1 MTAISELRIA
11 PTHSTRLPAIVSGAI
26 LCVVV
31 WLVAWAIWNG
41 PAAQAAL
48 QQARSAEIADEST
61 AICQKWGMLAGSA
74 KHAECM
80 ADLNAVRRR
89 HEERIT
95 QDIGIL

>member
-1 MTAISELRIA
+1 
-11 PTHSTRLPAIVSGAI
+11 
-26 LCVVV
+26 
-31 WLVAWAIWNG
+31 
-41 PAAQAAL
+41 
-48 QQARSAEIADEST
+48 
-61 AICQKWGMLAGSA
+61 MLAGSA